1 MGSKICMFNIYNF
14 KNRNNQE
21 GAGDLL
27 TKKIVEK
34 PSGFITYQ
42 DPNKDFTSQE
52 LRVSLWYLK
61 NKSLLYKI
69 TVFVLLFLVVCLI
82 GFSIWKWTVF
92 IIGFPAA
99 QRVDSGAVRFVN
111 YTQINTRFAAQ
122 PVQVVRTQ
130 VLAGRSGSYDVVAE
144 LVNPNDRFFVSFE
157 YYFVID
163 GKKTEVQKTFLL
175 PAESR
180 FVPALGVK
188 ETGAGTPAVVL
199 GHVEYTR
206 ISNREIPDIATWQQ
220 YRLNF
225 TVSDFVFS
233 RGLAQAGDNPDAVQF
248 KLTNNSPYNFVG
260 ADFYVVLLQTGQ
272 SVGVLP
278 LHIDRINSL
287 ESKQIDLRNF
297 APNINVTEIALYPV
311 INIYDDAVYAP

>member
-1 MGSKICMFNIYNF
+1 MFNIYNF
-14 KNRNNQE
+14 KNRNNQD

-27 TKKIVEK
+27 AKKIVEK

-69 TVFVLLFLVVCLI
+69 TVFVLLFLAVSLV
-82 GFSIWKWTVF
+82 GFSVWKWAVF

-99 QRVDSGAVRFVN
+99 QRLDSGAVRFVN

-130 VLAGRSGSYDVVAE
+130 VLAGRSGSYDVMAE
-144 LVNPNDRFFVSFE
+144 LVNPNERFFVSFE

-163 GKKTEVQKTFLL
+163 GKKTETQKTFLL

-180 FVPALGVK
+180 FVPALGIK
-188 ETGAGTPAVVL
+188 EIGAGTPAVVL
-199 GHVEYTR
+199 EHVEYTR
-206 ISNREIPDIATWQQ
+206 ISNKEIPDVVAWQQ

-225 TVSDFVFS
+225 AVSDFVFS

-248 KLTNNSPYNFVG
+248 KLINNSPYNFIG

-287 ESKQIDLRNF
+287 ESKQVDLRNF